1 MATFTNPPLLFI
13 TTNPDL
19 ITVSGG
25 IRKNTPD
32 GGRSTGKRQWPPGKT
47 GASKTKVSRRRVE
60 PASERASLIRP
71 PSLQSIPL
79 LQISKGR

>member
-1 MATFTNPPLLFI
+1 MATFTNPPLHFI

-47 GASKTKVSRRRVE
+47 GASKTKVS
-60 PASERASLIRP
+60 
-71 PSLQSIPL
+71 Q
-79 LQISKGR
+79 

>member
-1 MATFTNPPLLFI
+1 MATFTNPPLHFI

-47 GASKTKVSRRRVE
+47 GASKTKVS
-60 PASERASLIRP
+60 ERAS
-71 PSLQSIPL
+71 
-79 LQISKGR
+79 GRAGFLN